1 MSMSGVFH
9 LERIKDVPAVTEGLS
24 DPLFTVTVSLLPA
37 FNSHVEGAQMVLQ
50 FEING
55 ALGSR
60 KSDFF
65 NLLFPGDLVNL
76 GDVLADD
83 LIHGDRC

>member
-1 MSMSGVFH
+1 
-9 LERIKDVPAVTEGLS
+9 
-24 DPLFTVTVSLLPA
+24 
-37 FNSHVEGAQMVLQ
+37 MVLQ

-76 GDVLADD
+76 GDVLAND
-83 LIHGDRC
+83 LIHGGGC